1 MATITLRPTSAT
13 ASSWSSIANAYDGS
27 TTTSATVSIRKNNY
41 SSRTATFNFDTSSIP
56 SGATINS
63 ATLYVNAKASANSRI
78 TLYADINGSSSSRVI
93 NSALTTTQGNQ
104 TADIKSYINSLSSV
118 KLTGYMSSN
127 TSTTFTL
134 YEVYIVVDY
143 TEPLATYTVT
153 FVDWNGTVLKTQ
165 TVEEGSSATAPS
177 NPSRT
182 GYTFTGWDKTFTNVT
197 SNLTVNAQYT
207 INSYTVTFKDWNNT
221 ILKTET
227 VNHGSNA
234 TPPTNPNRTG
244 YTFTG
249 WSGSYTN
256 ITSNTEVTATYTINS
271 YTVTFKDYDN
281 TTLKTETVNYQGSA
295 TPPSNPS
302 REGYT
307 FSGWDKS
314 FTNITTNTIIT
325 AQYSIKTFTVTFK
338 DWDGTNLKT
347 ETVNYGNSATPPNNP
362 TREGYNF
369 TGWDK
374 GYTNVTS
381 NLTITAQYTIKTYT
395 VTFKDWDGT
404 TLKTEIVNHGN
415 NATPP
420 SNPSREGYSFTG
432 WSGNYTNVTTNV
444 TITATYTL
452 DTVYYTVIFVD
463 WDNTVLKTQ
472 EVEEGNN
479 ATPPSNPTRER
490 YKFYQWDKDYTNIT
504 SDIQIKALYHANAL
518 AIGNMKFDNIYLGN
532 SKITSVYLGDMLL
545 YEREKPL
552 ISLVSDGLIANL
564 CEFDATNKKII
575 DTVGDYDLTITGAS
589 TTINDNNITVANVS
603 SNQGNI
609 ILPMTELTQFTFSYV
624 VESNWSGSQPT
635 QIISGSNVNTFY
647 MWFMTGKMNLWYK
660 NVKVIDDPDYT
671 TIGNDNVKFI
681 DVVLDITNGTCQLYA
696 NGELKVSKTGHSLNQ
711 AIDNN
716 LYLNHTGGY
725 TSIGNFTLYSFKV
738 YNRCLNQ
745 EEIQTNIN
753 YEKTKLGWT

>member
-41 SSRTATFNFDTSSIP
+41 SSRTATFNFNTSSIP

-78 TLYADINGSSSSRVI
+78 TLYADVNGSSSSRVI

-118 KLTGYMSSN
+118 KLTGYISSN

-165 TVEEGSSATAPS
+165 EVE
-177 NPSRT
+177 
-182 GYTFTGWDKTFTNVT
+182 K
-197 SNLTVNAQYT
+197 
-207 INSYTVTFKDWNNT
+207 
-221 ILKTET
+221 
-227 VNHGSNA
+227 GSNA
-234 TPPTNPNRTG
+234 TPPSNPNRTG
-244 YTFTG
+244 YTFSG
-249 WSGSYTN
+249 WSGNYTN
-256 ITSNTEVTATYTINS
+256 VTSNTEVTATYTVNS
-271 YTVTFKDYDN
+271 
-281 TTLKTETVNYQGSA
+281 
-295 TPPSNPS
+295 
-302 REGYT
+302 
-307 FSGWDKS
+307 
-314 FTNITTNTIIT
+314 
-325 AQYSIKTFTVTFK
+325 
-338 DWDGTNLKT
+338 
-347 ETVNYGNSATPPNNP
+347 
-362 TREGYNF
+362 
-369 TGWDK
+369 
-374 GYTNVTS
+374 
-381 NLTITAQYTIKTYT
+381 YT

-404 TLKTEIVNHGN
+404 TLKTETVNYQGS
-415 NATPP
+415 ATAP
-420 SNPSREGYSFTG
+420 SNPSRTGYTFSG
-432 WSGNYTNVTTNV
+432 WDKGYTNVTSNLTV
-444 TITATYTL
+444 TATYTL
-452 DTVYYTVIFVD
+452 DTVYYTVTFVD

-472 EVEEGNN
+472 EVEEGSN

-490 YKFYQWDKDYTNIT
+490 YKFYQWDKEYTNIT

-518 AIGNMKFDNIYLGN
+518 AIGNMKFNNIYLGN

-564 CEFDATNKKII
+564 CEFDLTNRKMI
-575 DTVGDYDLTITGAS
+575 DTVGSYDLTITGTS
-589 TTINDNNITVANVS
+589 TTINDNNLTVANVS

-624 VESNWSGSQPT
+624 VESNWSGNQPT
-635 QIISGSNVNTFY
+635 QIISGQHTKTFY
-647 MWFMTGKMNLWYK
+647 MWFMTNKMNIYYNGT
-660 NVKVIDDPDYT
+660 NVIVDADYT

-681 DVVLDITNGTCQLYA
+681 DAVLDITNGTCQLYA
-696 NGELKVSKTGHSLNQ
+696 NGELKVSKTGYSLNQ
-711 AIDNN
+711 ATDNN
-716 LYLNHTGGY
+716 LYLNNTSGW

-745 EEIQTNIN
+745 EEIQKNIN

>member
-127 TSTTFTL
+127 SSTTFTL

-256 ITSNTEVTATYTINS
+256 ITSNTEVTATYTINT
-271 YTVTFKDYDN
+271 YTVTFKDWDN
-281 TTLKTETVNYQGSA
+281 TTLKTETVEYNKNA
-295 TPPSNPS
+295 TAPSNPS

-314 FTNITTNTIIT
+314 FTNITTDTTIT

-347 ETVNYGNSATPPNNP
+347 ENVNYGSSATPPNNP
-362 TREGYNF
+362 TREGY
-369 TGWDK
+369 
-374 GYTNVTS
+374 
-381 NLTITAQYTIKTYT
+381 
-395 VTFKDWDGT
+395 TF
-404 TLKTEIVNHGN
+404 
-415 NATPP
+415 
-420 SNPSREGYSFTG
+420 SG

-518 AIGNMKFDNIYLGN
+518 AIGNMKFENIYLGN

-564 CEFDATNKKII
+564 CEFDSTNSKMI
-575 DTVGDYDLTITGAS
+575 DIVGDYDLTITGTS
-589 TTINDNNITVANVS
+589 TTINDNNLTVANVS

-624 VESNWSGSQPT
+624 VESNWSGSQPA

-660 NVKVIDDPDYT
+660 NVKIIDDPDYT

-681 DVVLDITNGTCQLYA
+681 DAVLDITNGTCQLYA
-696 NGELKVSKTGHSLNQ
+696 NGELKVSKTGYSLNQ
-711 AIDNN
+711 ATDNN

>member
-41 SSRTATFNFDTSSIP
+41 SSRTATFNFNTSSIP

-78 TLYADINGSSSSRVI
+78 TLYADVNGSSSSRVI

-118 KLTGYMSSN
+118 KLTGYISSN

-165 TVEEGSSATAPS
+165 EVEKGSNATPPS
-177 NPSRT
+177 NPNRT
-182 GYTFTGWDKTFTNVT
+182 GYTFSGWSGSYTNITSNVT
-197 SNLTVNAQYT
+197 ITAQYT
-207 INSYTVTFKDWNNT
+207 INSYTVTFKDWDGITLKTETVNYQSSATAPANPTRQGYTFTGWSGNYTNVTSNLTITATYTINT
-221 ILKTET
+221 YTVTFVDYDNTTLKTET

-234 TPPTNPNRTG
+234 TPPSNPNRTG
-244 YTFTG
+244 YTFSG
-249 WSGSYTN
+249 WSGNYTN
-256 ITSNTEVTATYTINS
+256 VTSNTEVTATYTVNS
-271 YTVTFKDYDN
+271 
-281 TTLKTETVNYQGSA
+281 
-295 TPPSNPS
+295 
-302 REGYT
+302 
-307 FSGWDKS
+307 
-314 FTNITTNTIIT
+314 
-325 AQYSIKTFTVTFK
+325 
-338 DWDGTNLKT
+338 
-347 ETVNYGNSATPPNNP
+347 
-362 TREGYNF
+362 
-369 TGWDK
+369 
-374 GYTNVTS
+374 
-381 NLTITAQYTIKTYT
+381 YT

-404 TLKTEIVNHGN
+404 TLKTETVNYQGS
-415 NATPP
+415 ATAP
-420 SNPSREGYSFTG
+420 SNPSRTGYTFSG
-432 WSGNYTNVTTNV
+432 WDKGYTNVTSNLTV
-444 TITATYTL
+444 TATYTL
-452 DTVYYTVIFVD
+452 DTVYYTVTFVD

-472 EVEEGNN
+472 EVEEGSN

-490 YKFYQWDKDYTNIT
+490 YKFYQWDKEYTNIT

-518 AIGNMKFDNIYLGN
+518 AIGNMKFNNIYLGN

-564 CEFDATNKKII
+564 CEFDLTNRKMI
-575 DTVGDYDLTITGAS
+575 DTVGSYDLTITGTS
-589 TTINDNNITVANVS
+589 TTINDNNLTVANVS

-624 VESNWSGSQPT
+624 VESNWSGNQPT
-635 QIISGSNVNTFY
+635 QIISGQHTKTFY
-647 MWFMTGKMNLWYK
+647 MWFMTNKMNIYYNGT
-660 NVKVIDDPDYT
+660 NVIVDADYT

-681 DVVLDITNGTCQLYA
+681 DAVLDITNGTCQLYA
-696 NGELKVSKTGHSLNQ
+696 NGELKVSKTGYSLNQ
-711 AIDNN
+711 ATDNN
-716 LYLNHTGGY
+716 LYLNNTSGW

-745 EEIQTNIN
+745 EEIQKNIN